1 MKFRNPPPFPT
12 GEPAFVQELRRE
24 EEIPVCWETAAQPE
38 AGEADFRR
46 GLRLL
51 PEFPDP
57 EQLLLTA
64 EREMHRFLQ
73 RNNLAKPDG
82 APLITRRAADLAGE
96 TFRMTVTA
104 DAVTLEAG
112 NTEGIRR
119 GLYTILD
126 SLAGSRGPFLPLGCS
141 TRRPW
146 LKNRI
151 SRCFFS
157 PIKRPPFQ
165 RDELLDE
172 VDYYPEAYLA
182 RLAREGVNGLWLSIS
197 FREVC
202 TTSFYAV
209 DPQAQQRLG
218 KLRRTVE
225 TCRKYGIRIW
235 VFGIEPAGWEEEK
248 NPCPPDA
255 PELQGPKFGSCTS
268 FCPAS
273 ETAQRYLYECTRS
286 LFSAVPELGGLIT
299 ISLGERVTSCLST
312 LSVTTEKTHPCGAA
326 CSRSPSEIL
335 ACVLRPMTEGMHA
348 AAPNAELISWLYLPA
363 EDQAAEWIYQLPEA
377 LPHNVILAFNFE
389 SGCTARQLGKL
400 RVGGD
405 YWLSRTGP
413 SDRFGRMVQ
422 AVRSHCSPG
431 AKIQACCS
439 HEVASVPFVPVPGQL
454 YRKYRAMRQLGV
466 EHVIQCWFFGNYPG
480 LMNRAAGKLA
490 FEEFTGSEE
499 SFLEELAAPEW
510 GRRNAPVMAT
520 VWRLFTEAYANYPLD
535 IQFQYYG
542 PMHDGPVWPLHLKQV
557 RRSLPRSWKPDAEP
571 AGDFIGEAITQ
582 HTLREA
588 AVLARLLADGWRQGL
603 DQLKKIRWES
613 EVPPA
618 RRRDIS
624 LMKALELLFC
634 SGANILE
641 FYLLRARLLEDPP
654 DAPELLRKL
663 EAIVHAEIAVS
674 SKLAELCNADPR
686 LGYHSEAEICKYYP
700 EKLHWRAEWL
710 KRALATDFSACRRK
724 MAAGIPPSRIL
735 TKPLSRRRTGRWY
748 RNGHCR
754 WRADADD
761 AILRITVESFLR
773 QDETAEEELKFFLAD
788 RNGIRPPWTALRLN
802 RAGSDYDGFAC
813 ARFRN
818 EEFETSWRAV
828 VEIPQLMLDA
838 DAVCF
843 GFLHIWCTRDGEH
856 CAENYPAGEFPLEP
870 RLHLDFFTPER
881 LILLEWNV
889 VGSENRTT

>member
-248 NPCPPDA
+248 NPCPSDA
-255 PELQGPKFGSCTS
+255 PELQGPKFGCCTS

-520 VWRLFTEAYANYPLD
+520 VWRLFTGYPVSVLWPDARRSGLAAAPQTGDALLAPLVETGRGTGWRFHRRSNHTAYAP
-535 IQFQYYG
+535 G
-542 PMHDGPVWPLHLKQV
+542 SGG
-557 RRSLPRSWKPDAEP
+557 ACP
-571 AGDFIGEAITQ
+571 A
-582 HTLREA
+582 
-588 AVLARLLADGWRQGL
+588 
-603 DQLKKIRWES
+603 
-613 EVPPA
+613 
-618 RRRDIS
+618 
-624 LMKALELLFC
+624 
-634 SGANILE
+634 
-641 FYLLRARLLEDPP
+641 
-654 DAPELLRKL
+654 
-663 EAIVHAEIAVS
+663 
-674 SKLAELCNADPR
+674 
-686 LGYHSEAEICKYYP
+686 
-700 EKLHWRAEWL
+700 
-710 KRALATDFSACRRK
+710 ACRRLATGSGSAEK
-724 MAAGIPPSRIL
+724 NPVGIGGASGSPPGYFPHEGPGTALLFRREHSGILPAAIPPAGGSAGRAGASAETGGDCPCRNRSQQQIGGTLQRRSPARLPLRSGDLQIL
-735 TKPLSRRRTGRWY
+735 SGETPLESGVAETGA
-748 RNGHCR
+748 RNR
-754 WRADADD
+754 
-761 AILRITVESFLR
+761 FLR
-773 QDETAEEELKFFLAD
+773 LSPEDGGGNPPFTNPDQTAVAPPHRTLVSKRPLPLAGG
-788 RNGIRPPWTALRLN
+788 RG
-802 RAGSDYDGFAC
+802 
-813 ARFRN
+813 
-818 EEFETSWRAV
+818 
-828 VEIPQLMLDA
+828 
-838 DAVCF
+838 
-843 GFLHIWCTRDGEH
+843 
-856 CAENYPAGEFPLEP
+856 
-870 RLHLDFFTPER
+870 
-881 LILLEWNV
+881 
-889 VGSENRTT
+889 